1 MPISETMEGGNMKK
15 RPVLTL
21 LKSNAIYDFSK
32 VTGQKKELNGSI
44 QEKLDSYSKKQAKA
58 LVKLKSYRIGTVD
71 QGYQK
76 IKSR

>member
-32 VTGQKKELNGSI
+32 VTGQKKS
-44 QEKLDSYSKKQAKA
+44 
-58 LVKLKSYRIGTVD
+58 
-71 QGYQK
+71 
-76 IKSR
+76 